1 MKIVF
6 FGTPF
11 FSAYILEKL
20 QNCFEVVA
28 AVCPPEKESGRG
40 RKIKA
45 CAVKQKAEELGIT
58 VFQPKNLKDSA
69 FINQIRNLEADLFI
83 VVAFRMLPLEV
94 WKVPKKGSVN
104 LHTSLLPNYRG
115 AAPINWAI
123 INGEKQTGISTF
135 FINEKIDDG
144 NIIMQEKIELDK
156 NITAA
161 QLHNIMMKEG
171 ADLLLESIQNI
182 EKDALNPLVQQ
193 MRETDKKAPKIE
205 RDLLKIDWSNSAV
218 EIHNL
223 IRGLSPIL
231 EDDSLLKD
239 VAICPSVWFYLI
251 VENGKQIRVKLLLSD
266 FEIISHSLENNNI
279 LTDNKSYLKI
289 AVKDGFINILKLQME
304 GKKAMDIKN
313 FLAGFQFKD
322 TFTVC

>member
-28 AVCPPEKESGRG
+28 VVCPPDKESGRG

-58 VFQPKNLKDSA
+58 VFQPKNLKDSV
-69 FINQIRNLEADLFI
+69 FINQIRNLESDLFI
-83 VVAFRMLPLEV
+83 VVAFRMLPQEV
-94 WKVPKKGSVN
+94 WKIPKKGSVN

-135 FINEKIDDG
+135 FINEKMDDG

-161 QLHNIMMKEG
+161 QLHNIMMK
-171 ADLLLESIQNI
+171 
-182 EKDALNPLVQQ
+182 K
-193 MRETDKKAPKIE
+193 E
-205 RDLLKIDWSNSAV
+205 R
-218 EIHNL
+218 
-223 IRGLSPIL
+223 
-231 EDDSLLKD
+231 
-239 VAICPSVWFYLI
+239 ICY
-251 VENGKQIRVKLLLSD
+251 
-266 FEIISHSLENNNI
+266 
-279 LTDNKSYLKI
+279 
-289 AVKDGFINILKLQME
+289 
-304 GKKAMDIKN
+304 
-313 FLAGFQFKD
+313 
-322 TFTVC
+322 